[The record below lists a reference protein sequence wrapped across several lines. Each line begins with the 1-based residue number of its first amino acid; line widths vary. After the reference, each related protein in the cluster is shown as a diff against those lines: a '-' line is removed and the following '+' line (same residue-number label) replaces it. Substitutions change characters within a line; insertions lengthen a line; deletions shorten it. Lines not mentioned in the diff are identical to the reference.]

1 MRFIRGLSKETIKML
16 ERIYK
21 ESKHHQVRQRAQC
34 IKLSYEGYTI
44 KDLIKIFNVSRLTIT
59 NWLDDW
65 ETLGLV
71 GLYDKK
77 GRGRKPKLSDEQKK
91 QVKQWT
97 KESPKNLDVVIKNI
111 RETWNIDVS
120 KETIKRIIKLFEMT
134 WHRIK
139 RRVVQQPEPEEY
151 KKKKQEL
158 EELKQQESREEI
170 DLRYVDE
177 TGFSLISYVPYAWQ
191 EKGDEIT
198 VETQKSKRIN
208 ALGFLNRK
216 NDLEVYLFENSIN
229 SDVVIACIDKFC
241 ETLKKKTVLVLDN
254 SSVHKSNALLEKLE
268 EWKGKGLTLF
278 FLPTYSPELNIIEIL
293 WRFIKY
299 KWLDVKA
306 NSSWKTLVE
315 AVEEIFRNYGE
326 KYIINFA

>member
-1 MRFIRGLSKETIKML
+1 MRFIRGLSRETIKML

-21 ESKHHQVRQRAQC
+21 HSRYHQVRQRAQC
-34 IKLSYEGYTI
+34 IKLSYQGYTI
-44 KDLIKIFNVSRLTIT
+44 KDLIKLFNVSRLTIT

-65 ETLGLV
+65 DTFGLV

-77 GRGRKPKLSDEQKK
+77 GRGRKPKLNNEQSN

-97 KESPKNLDVVIKNI
+97 KQSPKNLDIVRKKI
-111 RETWNIDVS
+111 RESWDIDVS
-120 KETIKRIIKLFEMT
+120 KETIKRILDLCEMS

-139 RRVVQQPEPEEY
+139 RGVAGQPDPNEY
-151 KKKKQEL
+151 KTKKQEL
-158 EELKQQESREEI
+158 EEFKKQEDSGEI

-177 TGFSLISYVPYAWQ
+177 TGFCLSSYVPYAWQ
-191 EKGDEIT
+191 EKGDKIT
-198 VETQKSKRIN
+198 VLTQKSRRIN

-216 NDLEVYLFENSIN
+216 NDLDVYLFDKSIN

-241 ETLKKKTVLVLDN
+241 ENLKKKTVLVLDN
-254 SSVHKSNALLEKLE
+254 SSIHKSNALFDKQE
-268 EWKGKGLTLF
+268 EWKEKGLTLF

-306 NSSWKTLVE
+306 YSNWKSLVE
-315 AVEEIFRNYGE
+315 ALEEIFRNYGE
-326 KYIINFA
+326 KYIINFV

>member
-1 MRFIRGLSKETIKML
+1 MRFIRGLSKETIRML

-21 ESKHHQVRQRAQC
+21 QSKYHQVRQRAQC
-34 IKLSYEGYTI
+34 IKLSYQKYKI
-44 KDLIKIFNVSRLTIT
+44 KDLIRIFNVSRLTIT

-65 ETLGLV
+65 DTFGLV

-77 GRGRKPKLSDEQKK
+77 GRGRKPKLNDEQKK

-97 KESPKNLDVVIKNI
+97 KESPKNLDIVMKNI
-111 RETWNIDVS
+111 REVWNIEVS
-120 KETIKRIIKLFEMT
+120 KETIKRILDLFQMS

-139 RRVVQQPEPEEY
+139 RGVAGQPEPEEY
-151 KKKKQEL
+151 KRKKHEL
-158 EELKQQESREEI
+158 EEFQQQEDRGEI

-177 TGFSLISYVPYAWQ
+177 TGFSLNSYVPYAWQ

-198 VETQKSKRIN
+198 IITQRSKRIN

-216 NDLEVYLFENSIN
+216 NDLEVYLFEKSIN
-229 SDVVIACIDKFC
+229 SDVMIACIDKFC

-254 SSVHKSNALLEKLE
+254 SSIHKSNALLEKQE
-268 EWKGKGLTLF
+268 EWMEQGLTLF

-306 NSSWKTLVE
+306 YSSWKSLVE
-315 AVEEIFRNYGE
+315 AVEEIFHNYGE